1 MGSSKGT
8 FIDTARKSSLTE
20 NSKLIKFKSSE
31 GIRSQCRAAVT
42 DVCKISKISEA
53 IERFSYDLEM
63 KAREQNRNDKRTEIE
78 QFDWFIERTDKRVLL
93 FIG

>member
-42 DVCKISKISEA
+42 DVCKISKICEA
-53 IERFSYDLEM
+53 ISSLVFNKSLSTSALLLDKFFKILFS
-63 KAREQNRNDKRTEIE
+63 AVS
-78 QFDWFIERTDKRVLL
+78 TDFR
-93 FIG
+93 